1 MSLCTKLNKH
11 SALGATQQQTQL
23 NHKLEQ
29 LTVSML
35 LKVFDMHPLL

>member
-23 NHKLEQ
+23 NHKQ